1 MSHLF
6 ILIHIPGL
14 IFVTVCSVYV
24 DKYIKLNITFNHSIL
39 SLSNEHLNWRPAV
52 ELTKRNFT
60 VLYEYLK
67 NPYASQREVGCGA
80 FEPLCSHFV

>member
-67 NPYASQREVGCGA
+67 NHMPASEKLPSA
-80 FEPLCSHFV
+80 LASHLDR